1 LRAGGF
7 VISMKLCSECGEVV
21 DDHGRQC
28 SFCSHQTEKLDGHWA
43 FAPELAEHS
52 EGFEADYF
60 PRLAE
65 LEAGNFWFRARNRLV
80 IWALQRYFPTAKS
93 FMEIGCG
100 TGFVLSGV
108 QKALPELA
116 LCGSEIFSAGLSFA
130 AKRLPEVEL
139 FQMDARRIPFREEF
153 DVVGAFDVL
162 EHIKE
167 DEAALK
173 QMYQATK
180 KGGGILITVPHH
192 PFLWSA
198 SDDFARHARRYTTRE
213 LSDKVKKAGFEI
225 VRITAFVSFLLPL
238 LAVSRLKQRRSSEPF
253 DPTSEFNIN
262 SSVNTALEKILD
274 AERSLIRAGLSL
286 PAGGSLL
293 LVGRR
298 C

>member
-1 LRAGGF
+1 
-7 VISMKLCSECGEVV
+7 MKLCSECSELV
-21 DDHGRQC
+21 DEHGRQC
-28 SFCSHQTEKLDGHWA
+28 SFCLHRTKKLDGHWA
-43 FAPELAEHS
+43 FAPELAEQN

-60 PRLAE
+60 SRLAQ
-65 LEAGNFWFRARNRLV
+65 LEAGNFWFRSRNRLV
-80 IWALQRYFPTAKS
+80 IWALQRYFPKAQS

-116 LCGSEIFSAGLSFA
+116 LCGSEIFAAGLSFA
-130 AKRLPEVEL
+130 AERLPGVEL

-167 DEAALK
+167 DEEVLA
-173 QMYQATK
+173 QMYQATRR
-180 KGGGILITVPHH
+180 GGGILITVPHH

-198 SDDFARHARRYTTRE
+198 SDDFARHARRYKTRE
-213 LSDKVKKAGFEI
+213 LSDKVRKAGFEI
-225 VRITAFVSFLLPL
+225 LRITSFVSFLLPL
-238 LAVSRLKQRRSSEPF
+238 LAVSRLKQRLSSEPF

>member
-1 LRAGGF
+1 
-7 VISMKLCSECGEVV
+7 MKLCNQCGEVV

-28 SFCSHQTEKLDGHWA
+28 PHCLHKTQKLNGHLA
-43 FAPELAEHS
+43 FAPELAEQND
-52 EGFEADYF
+52 GFEAGYF
-60 PRLAE
+60 ETLAQ
-65 LEAGNFWFRARNRLV
+65 LEAGNFWFRSRNRLV
-80 IWALQRYFPTAKS
+80 IWALLRYFPKAQS
-93 FMEIGCG
+93 LMEVGCG
-100 TGFVLSGV
+100 TGFVLSGI
-108 QKALPELA
+108 QQSLPELA

-130 AKRLPEVEL
+130 AERLPHVEL

-167 DEAALK
+167 DEDVLK

-192 PFLWSA
+192 PSLWSA

-213 LSDKVKKAGFEI
+213 LSDKVTRAGFE
-225 VRITAFVSFLLPL
+225 VLRITSFVSVVLPL
-238 LAVSRLKQRRSSEPF
+238 LAMSRFKQRFSSKPF

-262 SSVNTALEKILD
+262 SSINTALEKILD

-286 PAGGSLL
+286 PVGGSLL